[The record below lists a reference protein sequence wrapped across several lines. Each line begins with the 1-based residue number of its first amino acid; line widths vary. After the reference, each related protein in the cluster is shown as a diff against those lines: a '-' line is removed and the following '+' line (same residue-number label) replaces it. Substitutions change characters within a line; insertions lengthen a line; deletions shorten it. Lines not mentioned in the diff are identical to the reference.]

1 MTEGTITAWKK
12 KEGKRNRWYYVIKKD
27 HASPIWMVV
36 LFLSKESKSQ
46 RRGGFICSFRDTDII
61 VVVLFRQLLI
71 GDSVV
76 AGDVLLEI
84 ETDKA
89 GMDVEAIED
98 GILAKILASLLS
110 TSLSLSLACFNRGFF
125 FVRNGKTGNTLL
137 FNALIF
143 AFPTRPGLKRTLL
156 FRKNC
161 RGEKPVALRSNP
173 SVFV

>member
-89 GMDVEAIED
+89 GMDVEAVED

-110 TSLSLSLACFNRGFF
+110 TSLSLSLACFNRGFYF
-125 FVRNGKTGNTLL
+125 RAQWKNGEYVIIQCSHFRISHASRTKTYS
-137 FNALIF
+137 AI
-143 AFPTRPGLKRTLL
+143 
-156 FRKNC
+156 
-161 RGEKPVALRSNP
+161 
-173 SVFV
+173 